1 MQGMIVRGQSSIRK
15 SGGFFPHPV
24 GFCSGGR
31 NTPFPGRAGHT
42 PFFPA
47 LGLQGCCRDCA
58 VLVLLLYILIFFLPS
73 LTLGHVRLNA
83 KRAGMGMG
91 TRPTQTLNLS
101 LNPETLWQ
109 YFGRYSWLRLHEAA
123 WEGWIAAVSFTPS
136 VFSAHWTL
144 GQHSTAGHHL

>member
-1 MQGMIVRGQSSIRK
+1 MQGMIVPGQSSIRK
-15 SGGFFPHPV
+15 SGGFFWILQQGKEYTIPWQ
-24 GFCSGGR
+24 SW
-31 NTPFPGRAGHT
+31 THT
-42 PFFPA
+42 VLLGA

-101 LNPETLWQ
+101 LNPETL
-109 YFGRYSWLRLHEAA
+109 
-123 WEGWIAAVSFTPS
+123 
-136 VFSAHWTL
+136 
-144 GQHSTAGHHL
+144 